1 MTNPQLQNLYEIW
14 NNKGRNPA
22 YHEKVQEEVRTV
34 FPMLALALDHLSA
47 TPTKPL
53 QYFDE

>member
-14 NNKGRNPA
+14 HNKGRNPI
-22 YHEKVQEEVRTV
+22 YHEKVQEEVRKV
-34 FPMLALALDHLSA
+34 FPMLALALDHLNT